1 MQKNIITLSD
11 SYKFGHN
18 KMYPVGT
25 EAVYSYFEARKGA
38 KYDETTFF
46 GLQSIILKYLQG
58 QVVTRERIER
68 AATIASAHFGNED
81 SFNRKGWEYI
91 LDKCD
96 GRLPVRIKAVPE
108 GMSIPI
114 NNVMMTVENTHKEAF
129 FLTNFLESLLTHVW
143 YGSTVAT
150 LSRHVKKSCMRFLEQ
165 TSDNPDAINFM
176 LHDFGF
182 RGVSSVESAEV
193 GGAAHLINFLGTDTV
208 VALEFI
214 MDNYFTTDMAGFSVN
229 ATEHSVMTAKAKEG
243 EEDVVKSIIEAYPTG
258 ILSMVCDSYDD
269 ENFARNIIGDKFKQA
284 VLARDGKFVLR
295 PDSGDPVPTMLKLIN
310 ILGEKFG
317 VSTNSKGFKVLHPKI
332 GIIWGD
338 GIDADGI
345 DEILEALK
353 KDGWSACNAVF
364 GMGGGLLQK
373 VNRDTQRFAFKSSA
387 QKRDGIWHDVYK
399 SPKDQSKA
407 SKKGRL
413 KLVWNEGS
421 HGKVLTTVA
430 EGDPRDDVLETV
442 FENGMLVSAW
452 AFEGVRDN
460 AKVTQ

>member
-1 MQKNIITLSD
+1 M
-11 SYKFGHN
+11 
-18 KMYPVGT
+18 
-25 EAVYSYFEARKGA
+25 
-38 KYDETTFF
+38 
-46 GLQSIILKYLQG
+46 
-58 QVVTRERIER
+58 
-68 AATIASAHFGNED
+68 
-81 SFNRKGWEYI
+81 
-91 LDKCD
+91 
-96 GRLPVRIKAVPE
+96 
-108 GMSIPI
+108 
-114 NNVMMTVENTHKEAF
+114 
-129 FLTNFLESLLTHVW
+129 
-143 YGSTVAT
+143 
-150 LSRHVKKSCMRFLEQ
+150 
-165 TSDNPDAINFM
+165 
-176 LHDFGF
+176 
-182 RGVSSVESAEV
+182 
-193 GGAAHLINFLGTDTV
+193 
-208 VALEFI
+208 
-214 MDNYFTTDMAGFSVN
+214 
-229 ATEHSVMTAKAKEG
+229 
-243 EEDVVKSIIEAYPTG
+243 
-258 ILSMVCDSYDD
+258 
-269 ENFARNIIGDKFKQA
+269 
-284 VLARDGKFVLR
+284 LARDGKFVLR